1 MESSEAVKGLVNCQC
16 LPSSSSSL
24 KMKMTEMTV
33 NRVMVLVAL
42 RAMMLVALGEI
53 LRSLHGLGR
62 VGRKSI
68 NKFLSRTGL
77 EIESSNG
84 TLVVLLYGV

>member
-1 MESSEAVKGLVNCQC
+1 MYAYKVLTLRQEMESSEAVKGLVNCQC

-53 LRSLHGLGR
+53 LRSLQMVWGGSAENR
-62 VGRKSI
+62 
-68 NKFLSRTGL
+68 
-77 EIESSNG
+77 
-84 TLVVLLYGV
+84 